1 MNAMRVIQDR
11 PLYRWVDDR
20 RGGVESP
27 GLIFIVLALIG
38 ASVVVAN
45 DPSVVTDLFRCGL
58 GSWSQNFC

>member
-1 MNAMRVIQDR
+1 MKRIGVVQGR
-11 PLYRWVDDR
+11 PLCRWVDDR

-38 ASVVVAN
+38 ASVVVVS